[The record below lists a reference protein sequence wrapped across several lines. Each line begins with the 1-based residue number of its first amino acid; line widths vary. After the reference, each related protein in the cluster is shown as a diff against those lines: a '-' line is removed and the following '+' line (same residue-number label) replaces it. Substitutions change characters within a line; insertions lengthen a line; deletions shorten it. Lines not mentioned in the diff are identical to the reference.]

1 MLMYTNFEQCLNIN
15 TAVFIGWQS
24 HVNYEYKPRQQQQ
37 HSRSAI
43 VFESKADTKSAL
55 KHDENL
61 DRFHN
66 W

>member
-43 VFESKADTKSAL
+43 VFESKTGTINAL
-55 KHDENL
+55 
-61 DRFHN
+61 RHN
-66 W
+66 ESSG